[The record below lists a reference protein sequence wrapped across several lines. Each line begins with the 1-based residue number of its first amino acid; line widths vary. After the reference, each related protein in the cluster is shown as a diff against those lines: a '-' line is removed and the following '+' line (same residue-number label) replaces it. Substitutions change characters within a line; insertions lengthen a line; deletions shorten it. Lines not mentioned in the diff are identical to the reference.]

1 MAHCTHLKVIRQ
13 KSTRY
18 QGEAKQCLSDSGSTS
33 RKSRNAVLKIQ
44 KASLVAAKFLFLLL
58 LNLSLQLLN
67 LIFSDWA
74 INFFLLYQTTDGC
87 YLVLALWRLFWLCI
101 STPVLHTPKIRHFG
115 IKGVSYSKL
124 CARGWN
130 TSGTQNSLQT
140 DSPFRQTAPLEGTS
154 WAGKKAAPTGSFL
167 QRLLGQQGLL
177 IKTSLSFQPQV
188 TCVGMVST

>member
-18 QGEAKQCLSDSGSTS
+18 QGEAKQCLSDSGPTP

-74 INFFLLYQTTDGC
+74 IDFFLLYQTTDGC

-124 CARGWN
+124 CG
-130 TSGTQNSLQT
+130 
-140 DSPFRQTAPLEGTS
+140 
-154 WAGKKAAPTGSFL
+154 
-167 QRLLGQQGLL
+167 QRLEYLRGTELITDRQSPWRVLAEQARRRLQQV
-177 IKTSLSFQPQV
+177 LS
-188 TCVGMVST
+188 CRGC